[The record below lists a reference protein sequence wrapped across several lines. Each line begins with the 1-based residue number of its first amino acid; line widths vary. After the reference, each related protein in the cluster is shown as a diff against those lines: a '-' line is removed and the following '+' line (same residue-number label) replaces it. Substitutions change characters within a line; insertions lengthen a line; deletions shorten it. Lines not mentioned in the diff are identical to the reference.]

1 MDNIKKQTLTGI
13 KWNTIG
19 QLSTQGIHFVLG
31 LIIARMLMPEDYGV
45 IAMMAIFMAIAQ
57 SFVDSGFGNALI
69 RKIDRT
75 EVDCSTAFYFNT
87 AIGLLF
93 YGVLFCSA
101 PYIADF
107 YNMPALTDVC
117 RVYSLIIF
125 INSWG
130 IVPRALRSIAVDFK
144 SQAYASVFS
153 SIVSGLIGLL
163 LAYQGFGV
171 WALVWQAV
179 LGAFFSVSMIW
190 VLARWMP
197 LWSYSWSSFRAMF
210 SYGSKLLASGLLH
223 TVYLHMS
230 TLVIGKFYTPTDLGH
245 YDRGYQLASFPSLK
259 FSGILRSVT
268 FPILAKLQ
276 QDNTRLIQA
285 YHKYM
290 AMMSMIIFFLMTLLA
305 VTAKPLVL
313 ILLTEKWVGAVAF
326 LQVFCFAFMFECICQ
341 LNNNILF
348 VKGWSGLFFK
358 LEIIKKIIIT
368 PIFLLAI
375 HLGVMALCCVAVI
388 HTIID
393 IACSTYYIRKL
404 LCVEAKQYT
413 CMAKYFVLSVLACCP
428 AYFVCSLDV
437 SPWIILPVGV
447 FIACALYWSFLHR
460 DKYMKECIELLTDL
474 ISKKR

>member
-117 RVYSLIIF
+117 RFYSLIIF

-153 SIVSGLIGLL
+153 SIVSGLMVYYWPIKA
-163 LAYQGFGV
+163 LAYGLWFGR
-171 WALVWQAV
+171 LC
-179 LGAFFSVSMIW
+179 LE
-190 VLARWMP
+190 
-197 LWSYSWSSFRAMF
+197 
-210 SYGSKLLASGLLH
+210 
-223 TVYLHMS
+223 
-230 TLVIGKFYTPTDLGH
+230 
-245 YDRGYQLASFPSLK
+245 PSL
-259 FSGILRSVT
+259 
-268 FPILAKLQ
+268 
-276 QDNTRLIQA
+276 
-285 YHKYM
+285 Y
-290 AMMSMIIFFLMTLLA
+290 
-305 VTAKPLVL
+305 
-313 ILLTEKWVGAVAF
+313 
-326 LQVFCFAFMFECICQ
+326 
-341 LNNNILF
+341 
-348 VKGWSGLFFK
+348 
-358 LEIIKKIIIT
+358 KIII
-368 PIFLLAI
+368 
-375 HLGVMALCCVAVI
+375 
-388 HTIID
+388 
-393 IACSTYYIRKL
+393 SY
-404 LCVEAKQYT
+404 
-413 CMAKYFVLSVLACCP
+413 
-428 AYFVCSLDV
+428 
-437 SPWIILPVGV
+437 
-447 FIACALYWSFLHR
+447 
-460 DKYMKECIELLTDL
+460 
-474 ISKKR
+474 SKKVFFMKTFHGVSK